1 MATQVFVNL
10 PTTDLARSRAFFS
23 GLGWR
28 IEPQFSDDN
37 AICVVVSD
45 TIYLMVLTRDF
56 FQTFTDKPIADP
68 AVSVQVETALS
79 RDSRTDV
86 DALVDAAVTGGGSE
100 PRPPQDLG
108 FMYSRSFEDPD
119 GNLFSA
125 VHMDPAAL
133 PEQ

>member
-10 PTTDLARSRAFFS
+10 PTTDLARSRAFFD

-45 TIYLMVLTRDF
+45 TIYLMVLTREF

-79 RDSRTDV
+79 RDSRDEV
-86 DALVDAAVTGGGSE
+86 DALVDAAVTAGGSE
-100 PRPPQDLG
+100 PRSPQDLG

-125 VHMDPAAL
+125 VHMDPDAL